1 MNDTRTFKNI
11 ETFPKGIKYLTL
23 TSLRQYQ
30 HLCWYV
36 RFRYYHH
43 HTSSWKLI
51 IRKVGVNAKGLPLA
65 ERKEQLIALR
75 DAVEFKLIYQGWN
88 PIDNTYS
95 IPQASEQY
103 DLESLK
109 TMPLTTAL
117 QFAYDKKRADWSPK
131 TRQDYASMLKYLKE
145 AAVLLMINFKPIAEI
160 KRLHCRLLLD
170 KVKEHRNLSNKGYN
184 KYRETLSSFFS
195 ELEEFEVVEYNPVH
209 KLKSKEEIKVFAH
222 RPPSDTQR
230 QLIIEKIKREY
241 YNYYRFICVLYGCTI
256 RPKEITRLKVKH
268 LVRDEQVFR
277 IIPDKEEG
285 TSKTAIQR
293 EVVIPDWLL
302 KMLDEMNLQYCDPEW
317 YIFSGKHRTKMFL
330 PGISRMHENSPTRWW
345 KNIVKEDLKLD
356 VTQYSL
362 KKLAGN
368 DMVKLQIGS
377 GIQDL
382 LELPK
387 MQMGHASR
395 SMTEVYVDE
404 HKKILSE
411 ILKTKMPVL

>member
-11 ETFPKGIKYLTL
+11 ETFPKGIKQLTQ
-23 TSLRQYQ
+23 TSLKQYQ

-51 IRKVGVNAKGLPLA
+51 IRKVGVNTKGLPLS

-95 IPQASEQY
+95 VPQASEQY
-103 DLESLK
+103 DLDSLK
-109 TMPLTTAL
+109 AMPFTTAL
-117 QFAYDKKRADWSPK
+117 QFAYDKKKADWSPK

-145 AAVLLMINFKPIAEI
+145 AAVLLMINFKPIEEI

-222 RPPSDTQR
+222 RPPNEIQR
-230 QLIIEKIKREY
+230 QIIISKIKKDY
-241 YNYYRFICVLYGCTI
+241 YNYYRFICVLYACTL

-268 LVRDEQVFR
+268 NIREEQKFR
-277 IIPDKEEG
+277 IIPNKEEG
-285 TSKTAIQR
+285 TSKTAVQR
-293 EVVIPDWLL
+293 EVVIPDWLM
-302 KMLDEMNLQYCDPEW
+302 KMLDEMNVQYCDPDW
-317 YIFSGKHRTKMFL
+317 YIFSGKKGAKMFL
-330 PGISRMHENSPTRWW
+330 PGRYRMHSNSPTRWW
-345 KNIVKEDLKLD
+345 RKIVKDDLG
-356 VTQYSL
+356 VNITQYSL
-362 KKLAGN
+362 KKLSGN
-368 DMVKLQIGS
+368 DMIKLQMKN
-377 GIQDL
+377 GISTL

-387 MQMGHASR
+387 MQMGHTSR
-395 SMTEVYVDE
+395 SMTEIYVDE
-404 HKKILSE
+404 HNKILAN
-411 ILKTKMPVL
+411 ILKTEMPLL